1 MAGEDGSGNSG
12 TEGDRRKFTEFEA
25 LATEG
30 DADDGNT
37 PEDSRK
43 KHGERKFRAAKDQP
57 NGIGD
62 GVRAEVGTYG
72 GADWPEIQTRHL
84 KALTAEGDPDE
95 GNAPKDTEDEPSNG
109 TDKTGEEKPKNIAE
123 RFHEKVILSNQK
135 M

>member
-12 TEGDRRKFTEFEA
+12 TEGDRREFTEFEA
-25 LATEG
+25 LA
-30 DADDGNT
+30 
-37 PEDSRK
+37 
-43 KHGERKFRAAKDQP
+43 
-57 NGIGD
+57 
-62 GVRAEVGTYG
+62 
-72 GADWPEIQTRHL
+72 
-84 KALTAEGDPDE
+84 AEGDPDE